1 MRILLIMDPGI
12 PVPPTLYGGIERIVY
27 MLANE
32 YKKAGHEVTLLAG
45 PGSYC
50 DGTTVI
56 FGKNNNNPSKLEW
69 YKNVLYVWGYLAKH
83 KDEFDLIHNFGRLLY
98 LIPVLNHPAKK
109 IMSYQRQ
116 VSPKGIRFA
125 TFLPNQ
131 NLIFT
136 ACSDNCAATGN
147 VTGTWK
153 TVYNGVD
160 FSQYNFN
167 GDINDTSPFMFLG
180 RLDKV
185 KGLHTAITAA
195 LKTNNKL
202 IIGGNIPTTDDNYQ
216 YYKSEIEPLFDNE
229 QIVYLGAL
237 NDEEKNHYLRQSKA
251 LLFPI
256 EWEEPFGIV
265 MVEAMACGTPIIGFK
280 RGAVP
285 EVVDEGI
292 TGNIVTDLD
301 GMINAINQIKNID
314 RLQCREQA
322 NKRFNAAK
330 IANDYLSI

>member
-12 PVPPTLYGGIERIVY
+12 PVPPKLYGGIERIVY

-32 YKKAGHEVTLLAG
+32 YTKSGHEVTLLAG

-50 DGTTVI
+50 DGKTVI
-56 FGKNNNNPSKLEW
+56 FGKTNNNPSKLEW
-69 YKNVLYVWGYLAKH
+69 YKNVLSVWKYLVRH

-116 VSPKGIRFA
+116 ISPKGIRLA

-147 VTGTWK
+147 VTGTWR

-160 FSQYNFN
+160 FSQYDFN
-167 GDINDTSPFMFLG
+167 DDINETSPFMFLG

-202 IIGGNIPTTDDNYQ
+202 IIGGNIPTTDDNYK
-216 YYKSEIEPLFDNE
+216 YYKTEIEPLFNNE
-229 QIVYLGAL
+229 QIVYVGAL
-237 NDEEKNHYLRQSKA
+237 NDEEKNHFLRQSKA

-265 MVEAMACGTPIIGFK
+265 MVEAMACGTPVIGFK

-285 EVVDEGI
+285 EVVEENV
-292 TGNIVTDLD
+292 TGYIVNDLE
-301 GMINAINQIKNID
+301 GMINAITQIENID
-314 RLQCREQA
+314 RLKCRGRAEE
-322 NKRFNAAK
+322 RFSSAK
-330 IANDYLSI
+330 IAKDYLNI

>member
-12 PVPPTLYGGIERIVY
+12 PVPPKLYGGIERIVY

-32 YKKAGHEVTLLAG
+32 YKKNGHEVTLLAG

-56 FGKNNNNPSKLEW
+56 FGKTNNNPSKLEW
-69 YKNVLYVWGYLAKH
+69 YKNVLYVWKYLVKH

-98 LIPVLNHPAKK
+98 LIPVLNHRAKK
-109 IMSYQRQ
+109 IMSYQRE
-116 VSPKGIRFA
+116 VSPKGIRLA
-125 TFLPNQ
+125 SFLPNQ

-136 ACSDNCAATGN
+136 ACSNNCVATGN
-147 VTGTWK
+147 VTGTWR

-160 FSQYNFN
+160 FSQYDFN
-167 GDINDTSPFMFLG
+167 GDINEASPLMFLG

-216 YYKSEIEPLFDNE
+216 YYKTEIEPLFDNE
-229 QIVYLGAL
+229 QIVYVGAL

-265 MVEAMACGTPIIGFK
+265 MVEAMACGTPVIGFK

-285 EVVDEGI
+285 EVVDENI
-292 TGNIVTDLD
+292 TGNIVTDID
-301 GMINAINQIKNID
+301 GMINAINNIEKID
-314 RLQCREQA
+314 RLKCREQA
-322 NKRFNAAK
+322 EKRFNAAK
-330 IANDYLSI
+330 IANDYLSL

>member
-32 YKKAGHEVTLLAG
+32 YKKAGHEITLLAG

-116 VSPKGIRFA
+116 VSPKGIRLA

-160 FSQYNFN
+160 FSQYDFN
-167 GDINDTSPFMFLG
+167 GDINDTSPLMFLG

-216 YYKSEIEPLFDNE
+216 YYKNEIEPLFDNE

-265 MVEAMACGTPIIGFK
+265 MVEAMACGTPVIGFR

-314 RLQCREQA
+314 RSQCRQQGY
-322 NKRFNAAK
+322 KRFNAAK
-330 IANDYLSI
+330 IANDYLSL

>member
-12 PVPPTLYGGIERIVY
+12 PVPPKLYGGIERIVY

-32 YKKAGHEVTLLAG
+32 YKKNGHEVTLLAG

-50 DGTTVI
+50 DGKTVI
-56 FGKNNNNPSKLEW
+56 FGKTNNNPSKLEW
-69 YKNVLYVWGYLAKH
+69 YKNVLSVWKYLMTH

-116 VSPKGIRFA
+116 VSPKGIRLA
-125 TFLPNQ
+125 TYLPNQ

-136 ACSDNCAATGN
+136 ACSDNCGATGN

-160 FSQYNFN
+160 FSQYDFN
-167 GDINDTSPFMFLG
+167 GDVNEASPVMFLG

-195 LKTNNKL
+195 LKTNHKL
-202 IIGGNIPTTDDNYQ
+202 IVGGNIPTTDDNYQ
-216 YYKSEIEPLFDNE
+216 YYKTEIEPLFDNE
-229 QIVYLGAL
+229 QIVYVGEL
-237 NDEEKNHYLRQSKA
+237 NDEEKNRYLRQSKA

-265 MVEAMACGTPIIGFK
+265 MVEAMACGTPVIGFK

-292 TGNIVTDLD
+292 TGYIVNDLE
-301 GMINAINQIKNID
+301 GMINAINRIDKID
-314 RLQCREQA
+314 RLKCRERA
-322 NKRFNAAK
+322 EERFGSAK
-330 IANDYLSI
+330 IAKDYLNI

>member
-1 MRILLIMDPGI
+1 MDPGI
-12 PVPPTLYGGIERIVY
+12 PVPPQLYGGIERIVY

-32 YKKAGHEVTLLAG
+32 YQNKGHQVTLLAG

-50 DGTTVI
+50 NGTTVV
-56 FGKNNNNPSKLEW
+56 FGKTSNNPSKLEW
-69 YKNVLYVWGYLAKH
+69 YKNVLSVWKYLLKH

-116 VSPKGIRFA
+116 ISPKGIRYV

-147 VTGTWK
+147 VSGMWR
-153 TVYNGVD
+153 TVYNCVD
-160 FSQYNFN
+160 FSQYDFN
-167 GDINDTSPFMFLG
+167 GDINEASPLMFLG

-216 YYKSEIEPLFDNE
+216 YYKTQIEPLFDNE
-229 QIVYLGAL
+229 QIVYVGEL
-237 NDEEKNHYLRQSKA
+237 NDEQKNHYLRQSKA

-265 MVEAMACGTPIIGFK
+265 MVEAMACGTPVIGFK

-292 TGNIVTDLD
+292 TGNIVTDID
-301 GMINAINQIKNID
+301 GMINAINNIEKID
-314 RLQCREQA
+314 RSKCREQA
-322 NKRFNAAK
+322 GKRFDAAK
-330 IANDYLSI
+330 IANDYLNL

>member
-1 MRILLIMDPGI
+1 
-12 PVPPTLYGGIERIVY
+12 

-32 YKKAGHEVTLLAG
+32 YIKRGHQVTLLAG

-50 DGTTVI
+50 DGKTVI
-56 FGKNNNNPSKLEW
+56 FGKTSDNPTNSQL
-69 YKNVLYVWGYLAKH
+69 YRNVLFVWKYLLSH
-83 KDEFDLIHNFGRLLY
+83 KKEYQLIHNFGRLLY
-98 LIPVLNHPAKK
+98 LMPVLNTRAKK
-109 IMSYQRQ
+109 IMSYQRE
-116 VSPKGIRFA
+116 VSPDGIRA
-125 TFLPNQ
+125 VNFLPNQ

-160 FSQYNFN
+160 FSQYHFN

-216 YYKSEIEPLFDNE
+216 YYKNEIEPLFDNE

-265 MVEAMACGTPIIGFK
+265 MVEAMACGTPVIGFR

-330 IANDYLSI
+330 IANDYLSL

>member
-32 YKKAGHEVTLLAG
+32 YKKAGHKVTLLAG

-50 DGTTVI
+50 DGKTVI
-56 FGKNNNNPSKLEW
+56 FGKNNNNPSTLEW

-131 NLIFT
+131 NLTFT

-160 FSQYNFN
+160 FSQYDFN

-265 MVEAMACGTPIIGFK
+265 MVEAMACGTPVIGFK